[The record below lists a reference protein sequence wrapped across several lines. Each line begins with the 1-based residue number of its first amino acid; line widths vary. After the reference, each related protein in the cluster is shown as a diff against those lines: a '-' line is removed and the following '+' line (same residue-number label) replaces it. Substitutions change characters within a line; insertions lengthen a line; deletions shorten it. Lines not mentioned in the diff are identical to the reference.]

1 MSTVWKVVGVLLVVW
16 LALSVLG
23 AVVKGLFWLAIVGGV
38 LFVITAAV
46 GAIKSGGKKQL
57 P

>member
-38 LFVITAAV
+38 LFVVTAAV
-46 GAIKSGGKKQL
+46 GALKSGNKKQL